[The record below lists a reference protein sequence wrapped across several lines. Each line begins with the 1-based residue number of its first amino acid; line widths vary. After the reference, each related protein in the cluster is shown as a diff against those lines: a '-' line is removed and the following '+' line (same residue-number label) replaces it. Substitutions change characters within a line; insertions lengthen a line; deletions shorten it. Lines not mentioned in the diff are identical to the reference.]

1 MPVVD
6 LIYSEAKGY
15 MHISFFTSESGY
27 NATVGYGQAGKGIIS
42 SLQSLGHF
50 VTLTN
55 PKADIHLNF
64 VQPVYYEY
72 IRSDIHTIGYT
83 PWESTELPMYW
94 LENFNKCDEVWA
106 TSPIVA
112 QWYLDAGVKK
122 PVRVYEHGLH
132 DIWKSPRVREVK
144 NKFRFLHIG
153 EPAERKGG
161 SLTVK
166 AFIELFGDNPDVELT
181 IKAHEANTIRHKDMF
196 GNFIDIAQRYP
207 NIKIVSREM
216 EDEELL
222 QLMSMHHCLVYPSWG
237 EGFGFIPL
245 QAMATA
251 MPTICTES
259 WAPYKEFITLKLD
272 STLGD
277 SPWPMMHPGK
287 MYEPNIENLKELM
300 MDAINSYS
308 KHSAIALKN
317 TTKIYEKYNWIDL
330 TKKAFEHLV

>member
-1 MPVVD
+1 MVD
-6 LIYSEAKGY
+6 LIYSEAKDF

-64 VQPVYYEY
+64 VQPIHYKY

-94 LENFNKCDEVWA
+94 LENFNQCDEVWA
-106 TSPIVA
+106 TSPLVSE
-112 QWYLDAGVKK
+112 WYVDAGVKK

-132 DIWKSPRVREVK
+132 DIWKVPRVREVK

-166 AFIELFGDNPDVELT
+166 AFIELFGDNPDIELT
-181 IKAHEANTIRHKDMF
+181 IKAHEAHTIRHKDIF
-196 GNFIDIAQRYP
+196 GNFIDISQRYP
-207 NIKIVSREM
+207 NIKIVNREM

-251 MPTICTES
+251 MPVICTES
-259 WAPYKEFITLKLD
+259 WAPYKDFITLKLD

-277 SPWPMMHPGK
+277 SPWPIMHPGK
-287 MYEPNIENLKELM
+287 MFEPKIDHLKELM
-300 MDAINSYS
+300 LEAINSYS
-308 KHSAIALKN
+308 KYSAIALKN

-330 TKKAFEHLV
+330 TKKSFSHLA

>member
-1 MPVVD
+1 VVD
-6 LIYSEAKGY
+6 LIYSEAKDF

-64 VQPVYYEY
+64 VQPIHYKY

-83 PWESTELPMYW
+83 PWESTE
-94 LENFNKCDEVWA
+94 
-106 TSPIVA
+106 
-112 QWYLDAGVKK
+112 
-122 PVRVYEHGLH
+122 VRVYEHGLH
-132 DIWKSPRVREVK
+132 DIWKVPRVREVK

-181 IKAHEANTIRHKDMF
+181 IKAHEAHTIRHKDIF
-196 GNFIDIAQRYP
+196 GNFIDISQRYP
-207 NIKIVSREM
+207 NIKIVNREM

-251 MPTICTES
+251 MPVICTES
-259 WAPYKEFITLKLD
+259 WAPYKDFITLKLD

-277 SPWPMMHPGK
+277 SPWPIMHPGK
-287 MYEPNIENLKELM
+287 MFEPKIDHLKELM
-300 MDAINSYS
+300 LEAINSYS
-308 KHSAIALKN
+308 KYSAIALKN

-330 TKKAFEHLV
+330 TKKSFSHLA